1 MVRQQYRQAT
11 EAGMSR
17 NMANM
22 PENQQGITPLP
33 MTDSI
38 QDRDQRLKDAS
49 ALAFDATALRPMTA
63 RTGVSTGSSSPLTGS
78 GTPARQRTP
87 NSNRP
92 TSAGRFAQPFSKQA
106 VDRRTVA
113 SFEGI
118 EEEAELQTQVSTR
131 RKVTGLADS
140 RAVDPSQV
148 PHRRAGD
155 WQDLVLF
162 AFSASRLR
170 AGCQLL

>member
-1 MVRQQYRQAT
+1 VNASTSDVAFLLSDDLDSSVPSLEESGMVRQQYRQAT

-63 RTGVSTGSSSPLTGS
+63 RTAASTGSSSPVTGS
-78 GTPARQRTP
+78 GTPVRQRTP

-106 VDRRTVA
+106 VDRKALA

-118 EEEAELQTQVSTR
+118 EEEAELQTQVSTLS
-131 RKVTGLADS
+131 GSMCLADS
-140 RAVDPSQV
+140 
-148 PHRRAGD
+148 
-155 WQDLVLF
+155 
-162 AFSASRLR
+162 
-170 AGCQLL
+170 